1 VNNSDAI
8 GLMAGRVRPRQ
19 MFFEVQDGSYVFG
32 YTGASIQENECK
44 CKCRFGSYY
53 LRCKLFIGYTIYL
66 LPADRSEWKTSLP
79 KSYPSRPVPAD
90 YMSWTV
96 KQKRNFVEG
105 HERKHVNAYKKWFT
119 ERSRVVESL
128 YESKAN
134 NTEAECIALGKIV
147 EKENEEQWFDLY
159 MVKENNHENW

>member
-1 VNNSDAI
+1 
-8 GLMAGRVRPRQ
+8 
-19 MFFEVQDGSYVFG
+19 
-32 YTGASIQENECK
+32 
-44 CKCRFGSYY
+44 
-53 LRCKLFIGYTIYL
+53 
-66 LPADRSEWKTSLP
+66 
-79 KSYPSRPVPAD
+79 
-90 YMSWTV
+90 MSWTV